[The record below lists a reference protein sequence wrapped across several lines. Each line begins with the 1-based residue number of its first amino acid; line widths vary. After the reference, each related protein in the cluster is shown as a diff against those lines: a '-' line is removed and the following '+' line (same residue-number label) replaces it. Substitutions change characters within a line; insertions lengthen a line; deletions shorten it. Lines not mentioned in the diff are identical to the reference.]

1 METRGDIMIQPS
13 SIEILVVVLT
23 IAAIAVPIC
32 NAILHRSARCGI
44 ISSRSALCGISVV
57 ALGLLASI
65 IAPMA
70 VLLILVAAAMLIPME
85 KKMMMGL
92 LIIGCLAI
100 AMGSALDLHGIP
112 PSQIALMK
120 LYGPP

>member
-1 METRGDIMIQPS
+1 MIQPS
-13 SIEILVVVLT
+13 SIEILVVVLI
-23 IAAIAVPIC
+23 IAALALPLGS
-32 NAILHRSARCGI
+32 AILHRSTRCGI
-44 ISSRSALCGISVV
+44 ISRGSALCSISVV

-70 VLLILVAAAMLIPME
+70 GLLILVAAAMLIPME
-85 KKMMMGL
+85 KKMMMSI

-100 AMGSALDLHGIP
+100 AVGSALDLHGIP
-112 PSQIALMK
+112 SSQIALVK